1 MPAPPSTAENSRIC
15 TGVISPRA
23 DGRHDVRRIIASTFC
38 STRQLIANAA
48 PASSQM
54 PTVPPIS
61 TVHGTM
67 PGVER
72 NMPITAQNT
81 ASCVTR
87 GFVSARYCETRL
99 PEGEVIVVLSMGIWI
114 HAETT
119 SRARK
124 HGAAGTAGRDSKV

>member
-1 MPAPPSTAENSRIC
+1 MPRPPSTAENDRIC
-15 TGVISPRA
+15 VVVISPRA
-23 DGRHDVRRIIASTFC
+23 DGRHEVRRIFASIFC

-67 PGVER
+67 PGVDR
-72 NMPITAQNT
+72 NMPMTAQNT

-87 GFVSARYCETRL
+87 GLVRAMYWETRL
-99 PEGEVIVVLSMGIWI
+99 PGVWERVVLSMWVTLAR
-114 HAETT
+114 H
-119 SRARK
+119 RAR
-124 HGAAGTAGRDSKV
+124 ATRRGRDG